1 MRDKVT
7 TPRIHELT
15 PVAKARVKR
24 ELRKGDRPVI
34 AEVTRTTSDYVR
46 KVITERRADN
56 SALARR
62 IWLTAHRLTMDRNRM
77 KGDMGS

>member
-7 TPRIHELT
+7 TPRIHDLT
-15 PVAKARVKR
+15 PAAKARVR
-24 ELRKGDRPVI
+24 LDLRKGDRPVI
-34 AEVTRTTSDYVR
+34 AELARTTPDYVR

-62 IWLTAHRLTMDRNRM
+62 IWLAAHRLTIDRNRL
-77 KGDMGS
+77 KGDFRA

>member
-15 PVAKARVKR
+15 AAAKARVKR

-34 AEVTRTTSDYVR
+34 AEVARTTPDYVR
-46 KVITERRADN
+46 KVITERRADK

-62 IWLTAHRLTMDRNRM
+62 IWLAAHRLTSDRNRL
-77 KGDMGS
+77 KGELGA